1 MAKLK
6 IIEITTPTCGICKS
20 LAPMVEKVVSIH
32 GDSVVF
38 EKHEIEEWNDP
49 LVKQYTI
56 STVPFFVFLN
66 EETGEE
72 YMQHRGPVSFNVLNQ
87 HIVEGKY
94 KAQMN
99 EL

>member
-20 LAPMVEKVVSIH
+20 LAPMVDKVVSIH

-38 EKHEIEEWNDP
+38 EKYEVDWDDP

-56 STVPFFVFLN
+56 SSVPFFIFLN

-87 HIVEGKY
+87 HIVESKS